1 MKRGFSLIELLV
13 VVAIIGI
20 LSSVGLVGY
29 QAYISTSR
37 DAAAQ
42 SDFDQLKRIVEAD
55 MLAISNDLSARSDMS
70 DGMGSNPRC
79 EMWRDQIISRI
90 NESKTA
96 SFGGLLMVD
105 GNNCGTQDNQSTC
118 ASGGARQWKRGQFL
132 VSCANECAAPNDTD
146 FRMMVC
152 LCRDEETCQTV
163 ASADMTQ
170 CVSPPAGVNC

>member
-1 MKRGFSLIELLV
+1 MPFGFGEELLQMKRGFSLIELLV

-20 LSSVGLVGY
+20 LSSVGLVSY

-79 EMWRDQIISRI
+79 EIWRDQIISRI
-90 NESKTA
+90 NETKTA
-96 SFGGLLMVD
+96 SFGELLMVD
-105 GNNCGTQDNQSTC
+105 GNNCCLLYTSPSPRDYA
-118 ASGGARQWKRGQFL
+118 AS
-132 VSCANECAAPNDTD
+132 
-146 FRMMVC
+146 RMPS
-152 LCRDEETCQTV
+152 
-163 ASADMTQ
+163 SA
-170 CVSPPAGVNC
+170 